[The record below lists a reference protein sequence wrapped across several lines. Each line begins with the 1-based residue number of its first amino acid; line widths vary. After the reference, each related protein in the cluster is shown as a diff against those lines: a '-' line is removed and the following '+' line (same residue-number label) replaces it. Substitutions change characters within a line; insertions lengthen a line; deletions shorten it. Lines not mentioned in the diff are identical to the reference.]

1 MPISKDDAF
10 HFKNGR
16 LQCEDVDLGRTAKRI
31 GTPVYVY
38 SSAILSERL
47 RLFSRAFASVPHTV
61 CYSVKANSNLSLLK
75 LMARSGAGFD
85 VVSGGE
91 LLRVEKADRRAF
103 SRVVFSGVGKT
114 AEEIELALR
123 CKILLFNI
131 ESEQE
136 LGNVARAAA
145 KRRATANIAFRVN
158 PDVSADTHPY
168 ISTGLH
174 EHKFGVPIAD
184 AIDLY
189 RRAARTPGL
198 RPTGV
203 SVHIGSQINDF
214 SAFGEAMT
222 RVAEFVRQ
230 LRSEKIDIRFV
241 DAGGGLGIDYQQD
254 ESLQAF
260 AARVEAYSRAITTP
274 LVGLGIHLILEPG
287 RSLVARAGVLLTRV
301 LYTKRNGSK
310 QFAVV
315 DAAMNDLL
323 RPALYQAFHRIH
335 PAEQRNGAPSVKY
348 DVVGPVCES
357 GDFLGRD
364 RELPELRPGDL
375 LAVRDVGAYGM
386 SLSSNYNS
394 RPRPAEILVK
404 GAKATVVRARETMK
418 DLLRPELNPAR
429 R

>member
-1 MPISKDDAF
+1 MPSSS
-10 HFKNGR
+10 
-16 LQCEDVDLGRTAKRI
+16 EDVFHTRKNRLHCEQVDLQRAAQRF
-31 GTPVYVY
+31 GTPLYVY
-38 SSAILSERL
+38 SASVLSERL
-47 RLFSRAFASVPHTV
+47 KIFSNPFASLPHTV
-61 CYSVKANSNLSLLK
+61 CYSVKANPNLSVLRML
-75 LMARSGAGFD
+75 ARAGAGFD

-91 LLRVEKADRRAF
+91 LLRVEKADRKAL

-123 CKILLFNI
+123 RRILLFNI

-136 LGNVARAAA
+136 LDAVAQAAA
-145 KRRATANIAFRVN
+145 KRRTKANVAFRVN
-158 PDVSADTHPY
+158 PDVNADTHPY

-184 AIDLY
+184 AVVLY
-189 RRAARTPGL
+189 RRAAKAKGL
-198 RPTGV
+198 SPIGV

-222 RVAEFVRQ
+222 RVAELVRQ
-230 LRSEKIDIRFV
+230 LRGEKIDIQYV

-254 ESLQAF
+254 EPLSAF
-260 AARVEAYSRAITTP
+260 ALRAEAYARAITSP
-274 LVGLGIHLILEPG
+274 LAGLGIHLILEPG

-301 LYTKRNGSK
+301 LYTKRNGNK

-315 DAAMNDLL
+315 DAAMNDLM
-323 RPALYQAFHRIH
+323 RPALYQAFHRIQTVE
-335 PAEQRNGAPSVKY
+335 ANGGAQAPY

-364 RELPELRPGDL
+364 RVLPELKQGDL

-394 RPRPAEILVK
+394 RPRAAEVLVRGSK
-404 GAKATVVRARETMK
+404 MTVIRKRETIK
-418 DLLRPELNPAR
+418 DLLRQEG
-429 R
+429 

>member
-1 MPISKDDAF
+1 MPSSSEDVF
-10 HFKNGR
+10 HTRKGR
-16 LQCEDVDLGRTAKRI
+16 LHCEQVDLQRAAQRC
-31 GTPVYVY
+31 GTPLYVY
-38 SSAILSERL
+38 SANVLSERL
-47 RLFSRAFASVPHTV
+47 KIFSNAFASLPHTV
-61 CYSVKANSNLSLLK
+61 CYSVKANPNLSVLRLL
-75 LMARSGAGFD
+75 ARAGAGFD

-91 LLRVEKADRRAF
+91 LLRVDKADRKAL

-123 CKILLFNI
+123 RRILLFNI

-136 LGNVARAAA
+136 LDAVARAAA
-145 KRRATANIAFRVN
+145 KRRTKANVAFRVN
-158 PDVSADTHPY
+158 PDVNANTHPY

-184 AIDLY
+184 AVALY
-189 RRAARTPGL
+189 RRAAKAKGL
-198 RPTGV
+198 SPIGV

-222 RVAEFVRQ
+222 RVAELVRQ
-230 LRSEKIDIRFV
+230 LRVEKIDIQHV

-254 ESLQAF
+254 EPLSAF
-260 AARVEAYSRAITTP
+260 AVRAGAYARAVATP
-274 LVGLGIHLILEPG
+274 LTGLGIHLILEPG

-301 LYTKRNGSK
+301 LYTKRNGNK
-310 QFAVV
+310 RFAVV
-315 DAAMNDLL
+315 DAAMNDLM
-323 RPALYQAFHRIH
+323 RPALYQAFHRI
-335 PAEQRNGAPSVKY
+335 QTVDTNGGAQVPY

-364 RELPELRPGDL
+364 RALPELKQGDL

-394 RPRPAEILVK
+394 RPRAAEVLVR
-404 GAKATVVRARETMK
+404 GAKMTVIRNRETIK
-418 DLLRPELNPAR
+418 DLLRQEG
-429 R
+429 